1 MCVYTCLYNLSY
13 FMLLT
18 RSGHL
23 RLDNVCRS
31 STVPVALHLELGS
44 CGINSVLIS
53 IFTRVFITPALF
65 RKPLLRFH
73 GCVFCLTS
81 RNKCSGSLGLL
92 PLLWFP
98 LSPRSKSCITDAS
111 TGVGFL
117 ILCILTAF
125 VSLMVFICW
134 KRNFFD
140 EGLELH
146 LSLDVRRSLAHLEV
160 TLV

>member
-31 STVPVALHLELGS
+31 STVSPLSSLWLPVALHLELGS
-44 CGINSVLIS
+44 CGINSVLINIS
-53 IFTRVFITPALF
+53 TRVFITPALF

-117 ILCILTAF
+117 ILCILTGF
-125 VSLMVFICW
+125 VCLVVFIC
-134 KRNFFD
+134 
-140 EGLELH
+140 
-146 LSLDVRRSLAHLEV
+146 
-160 TLV
+160 